1 VRRSRNRSLLWRLRH
16 RVARR
21 LHSLWD
27 IRPRVAQPERVELGE
42 VKARLEHYLRAI
54 YGRTLH
60 IVAIG
65 DVPGGARR
73 RGSGRRARAEAP
85 RSSESDTDVI
95 RLPAVLAPSGDGAS
109 AFEQYRCLAVEHAA
123 RIVRATGEHAR
134 TLDSD
139 LERDLFEL
147 AEAVSIDRSIAM
159 SQPGLGRAVAAGRRF
174 ALQHR
179 RTGVAATSL
188 EREVERLA
196 QSALSAPAG
205 APDAPVPAE
214 PRATD
219 SVAWARRTA
228 AELTRGATER
238 VVAGYRR
245 IAPLGMWGTAIVGAS
260 AGAAA
265 GIPRDP
271 SAEAA
276 AAPREA
282 RRRSKPRLPSTG
294 TPDQVVAR
302 EQDPGNE
309 GAQRAGSAPSTSS
322 PAPDAP
328 PADDGTGAETG
339 ESSPDGSSGTTDANE
354 GAARGARRAGDIPAG
369 EEFRYPEWDLYA
381 KGYHRDDSVV
391 RVSTPAPSPDAR
403 PAAVDARHAALAR
416 QVRERFAQLRAHRQ
430 RLHRQPS
437 GDELD
442 LEAWVTALGDR
453 AAGHNPDDRLY
464 ATVRATRRA
473 IAILLLIDIS
483 ASTRV
488 RIDAEHRVIDVE
500 RLAAALAA
508 EAFDAL
514 GDAYAIIAFSS
525 DGRADVRVQ
534 EIKRFSESSSA
545 LTELRLAALEPAN
558 ATRLGAAVRH
568 ATALLANRPESHRLL
583 LVLSDGRPNDR
594 DGYVDEDYAVEDSR
608 RAVAEARLAG
618 VTPYCITV
626 DPEEPQEYMGH
637 IFGDGGYRALS
648 ATAHLP
654 EVLLQAVQ
662 GLLRR

>member
-1 VRRSRNRSLLWRLRH
+1 MRH
-16 RVARR
+16 RLARR
-21 LHSLWD
+21 LQSLWNR
-27 IRPRVAQPERVELGE
+27 RPRAPQPERVELGD

-54 YGRTLH
+54 YGRTVR
-60 IVAIG
+60 IEAIGG
-65 DVPGGARR
+65 DVPGATRRGVSRR
-73 RGSGRRARAEAP
+73 RGRANAA
-85 RSSESDTDVI
+85 RSSESDGDVI
-95 RLPAVLAPSGDGAS
+95 RLPAALVPSGDGSS
-109 AFEQYRCLAVEHAA
+109 AFEQYRCLAVEHAERLA
-123 RIVRATGEHAR
+123 RATADHAR
-134 TLDSD
+134 ALGSD

-147 AEAVSIDRSIAM
+147 AEAVSIDHAIAAT
-159 SQPGLGRAVAAGRRF
+159 QPGLGRSVAAGRQF
-174 ALQHR
+174 AIRQRHA
-179 RTGVAATSL
+179 GGAGTSL

-196 QSALSAPAG
+196 HSALSAPAG
-205 APDAPVPAE
+205 APDATVPVE
-214 PRATD
+214 PRAAD

-238 VVAGYRR
+238 AVARYRR
-245 IAPLGMWGTAIVGAS
+245 IAPLGLWGTAIVGAP
-260 AGAAA
+260 AGRAAA
-265 GIPRDP
+265 IVNDAPT
-271 SAEAA
+271 
-276 AAPREA
+276 AAPPPTEQPRPG
-282 RRRSKPRLPSTG
+282 SKHRLPSAG

-302 EQDPGNE
+302 EQDAGNE
-309 GAQRAGSAPSTSS
+309 GAQRAGAAPSASS
-322 PAPDAP
+322 PAPNAP
-328 PADDGTGAETG
+328 PADDATGAETDEPSG
-339 ESSPDGSSGTTDANE
+339 NGPAGMPDASDRET
-354 GAARGARRAGDIPAG
+354 RVARRASDVPGG

-381 KGYHRDDSVV
+381 KGYHRDESVV
-391 RVSTPAPSPDAR
+391 RVSTPT
-403 PAAVDARHAALAR
+403 PAGDMQSAAIDPRHSALVR

-473 IAILLLIDIS
+473 IAILLLIDVS
-483 ASTRV
+483 ASTRT

-500 RLAAALAA
+500 RLAALLAA
-508 EAFDAL
+508 EAFNAL
-514 GDAYAIIAFSS
+514 GDAWSIIAFSS

-534 EIKRFSESSSA
+534 EIKRFSETSSA
-545 LTELRLAALEPAN
+545 LTELRLRALEPEN

-568 ATALLANRPESHRLL
+568 ATAVLALRPESHRLL

-608 RAVAEARLAG
+608 RAVAEARAAG

-637 IFGDGGYRALS
+637 IFGDAGYRALS

>member
-1 VRRSRNRSLLWRLRH
+1 MRH

-27 IRPRVAQPERVELGE
+27 RRPRTPQPERVELGE

-54 YGRTLH
+54 YGRAVR
-60 IVAIG
+60 IEAIG
-65 DVPGGARR
+65 GDAPGTARR
-73 RGSGRRARAEAP
+73 NMSGRRGRANAG
-85 RSSESDTDVI
+85 RSSESDGDVI
-95 RLPAVLAPSGDGAS
+95 RLPAVLVPSGDGSS
-109 AFEQYRCLAVEHAA
+109 AFEQYRCLAVEHAERLA
-123 RIVRATGEHAR
+123 RATAEHAR
-134 TLDSD
+134 TLGSD

-147 AEAVSIDRSIAM
+147 AEAVSVDHAIAAT
-159 SQPGLGRAVAAGRRF
+159 QPGLGRAVAAGRRF
-174 ALQHR
+174 AIGHR
-179 RTGVAATSL
+179 RRAGAATSI

-196 QSALSAPAG
+196 QSALSTPAG
-205 APDAPVPAE
+205 APNAMVPVE
-214 PRATD
+214 RRATD

-238 VVAGYRR
+238 AVARYRR
-245 IAPLGMWGTAIVGAS
+245 IAPLGLWGTAII
-260 AGAAA
+260 AATGGREA
-265 GIPRDP
+265 AIPQDP
-271 SAEAA
+271 SAD
-276 AAPREA
+276 APPPPAEQTRSE
-282 RRRSKPRLPSTG
+282 SKPRLPSAG

-309 GAQRAGSAPSTSS
+309 GAQRAGAAPSASS

-328 PADDGTGAETG
+328 ATDDAKGGETD
-339 ESSPDGSSGTTDANE
+339 EPSPDGPTGMPDLGDRE
-354 GAARGARRAGDIPAG
+354 MRGGRPAGDIPAG
-369 EEFRYPEWDLYA
+369 AAFRYPEWDLYA
-381 KGYHRDDSVV
+381 KGYHRDESVV
-391 RVSTPAPSPDAR
+391 RVSTPT
-403 PAAVDARHAALAR
+403 PAADAQPAVVDAHHSALVR

-442 LEAWVTALGDR
+442 LEAWVTALSDR

-483 ASTRV
+483 ASTRT

-500 RLAAALAA
+500 RLAAVLAA

-534 EIKRFSESSSA
+534 EIKRFSETSSA
-545 LTELRLAALEPAN
+545 LTELRLGALEPAN

-568 ATALLANRPESHRLL
+568 ATAMLAIRPESHRLL

-618 VTPYCITV
+618 VTPYCITI

-637 IFGDGGYRALS
+637 IFGDAGYRALS